1 MSIREMRNSDGHH
14 GIFQNRDHEEVNS
27 TNHSCKTQSFK
38 ISTVNIGTLPSIL
51 KFLVNLNVMF
61 LGTGIHKHDT
71 KFSCN
76 LRPIQHRLKL
86 IKYLPSQFGIKIL
99 NKLPITIEFEIS
111 L

>member
-1 MSIREMRNSDGHH
+1 MSIREMRSSDDHH

-51 KFLVNLNVMF
+51 KFLVYLNVMF

-76 LRPIQHRLKL
+76 LRIIKHRLEL
-86 IKYLPSQFGIKIL
+86 IEYLPSQFSINIL
-99 NKLPITIEFEIS
+99 NKLPITIEFEKS